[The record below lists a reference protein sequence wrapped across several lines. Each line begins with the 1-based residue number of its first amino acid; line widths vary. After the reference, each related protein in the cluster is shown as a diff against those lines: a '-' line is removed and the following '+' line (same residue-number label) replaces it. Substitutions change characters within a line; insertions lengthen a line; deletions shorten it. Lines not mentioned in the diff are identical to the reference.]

1 MKPPTG
7 RDAAKQDGDML
18 RATAEQAASEQDVAE
33 RGAADRDADAERT
46 PPVETTTVSEPSP
59 LQIKALP
66 IEPLTSRDAIA
77 ITTTTLLLLRAA
89 AERP

>member
-18 RATAEQAASEQDVAE
+18 RAIAEQAASEQAASEQDVAK
-33 RGAADRDADAERT
+33 RGAADRDADAQRT

-66 IEPLTSRDAIA
+66 IDE
-77 ITTTTLLLLRAA
+77 
-89 AERP
+89 